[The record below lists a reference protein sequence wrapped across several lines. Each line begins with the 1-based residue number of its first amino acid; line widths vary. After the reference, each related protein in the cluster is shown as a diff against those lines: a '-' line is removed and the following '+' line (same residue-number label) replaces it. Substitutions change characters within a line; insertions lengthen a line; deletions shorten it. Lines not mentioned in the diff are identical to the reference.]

1 MQKIKDFDFIGCYVT
16 LLRAL
21 GSFAAIPFCCLLFA
35 ALRLCVRFSVVRLSS
50 GRSFVTFPYCDYSA
64 V

>member
-1 MQKIKDFDFIGCYVT
+1 MQKIKDFDVIGCYVT

-35 ALRLCVRFSVVRLSS
+35 ALRLCVRFSVRSAELRSKLCDLS
-50 GRSFVTFPYCDYSA
+50 VL
-64 V
+64 